1 MERGLLTMSQI
12 EIDRVAVM
20 RQVTD
25 KQLKQSKAATLL
37 RVSTRQIRRML
48 KAYRKE
54 GPQGLISKRR
64 GRASNR
70 RHADTVR
77 EQVKRLVQ
85 QQYRD
90 FGPTLAAEK
99 LHERHGIKVNK
110 ETLRQWLIEWDIW
123 KPKQRKRVKVHQ
135 TRARR
140 PCFGEL
146 IQLDGSHHDWFEGRS
161 DKCCL
166 LVLIDDATSRL
177 VGLRFEDKETTDGY
191 FHVVREYIEREGRPL
206 AFYSDKFSVF
216 RDNHHEPRKEEE
228 TQFKRAMGQL
238 GIELICAD
246 SPQAKGRVE
255 RANGTLQNRLVKE
268 MRLRGINTQEEG
280 NAFLATFIEAYN
292 RRFAV
297 QPACEVNAHRE
308 GLPTGEELDLI
319 FSHQHVR
326 TLSKNLELSYK
337 RSIYKIK
344 VDGIGYG
351 LRHAKVTVCE
361 ASSGEVTIVYKG
373 RILPSQKH
381 EKQTYAADV
390 MTAKEMTVR
399 LDKLAEQGKKYIPS
413 AQHPWRRF
421 VINPEKVQSARGTM
435 GGSYPQGV

>member
-1 MERGLLTMSQI
+1 MKRGLLTMSQV

-20 RQVTD
+20 KQITD
-25 KQLKQSKAATLL
+25 KQLKQSEAATRL

-48 KAYRKE
+48 KAYRRE
-54 GPQGLISKRR
+54 GPHGLVSKRR
-64 GRASNR
+64 GRISNR
-70 RHADTVR
+70 RYADTVK
-77 EQVKRLVQ
+77 EQVKQLVEK
-85 QQYRD
+85 QYLD

-99 LHERHGIKVNK
+99 LNERDEVKVNK
-110 ETLRQWLIEWDIW
+110 ETLRQWMMEWGIW
-123 KPKQRKRVKVHQ
+123 KPKRRKQVRIHQ
-135 TRARR
+135 TRVRR

-177 VGLRFEDKETTDGY
+177 VGLRFEDQETTEGY
-191 FHVVREYIEREGRPL
+191 FRVVREYIEQEGRPL

-216 RDNHHEPRKEEE
+216 RDNRREPLKDGE
-228 TQFKRAMGQL
+228 TQFERAMGQL

-255 RANGTLQNRLVKE
+255 RANGTLQDRLVKE

-280 NAFLATFIEAYN
+280 NAFLAVFMEEYN

-297 QPACEVNAHRE
+297 EPACEVNAHRE
-308 GLPTGEELDLI
+308 GLPLDEELDLI
-319 FSHQHVR
+319 FSKQYMR

-337 RSIYKIK
+337 CNIYKIK
-344 VDGIGYG
+344 VDGVGYR
-351 LRHAKVTVCE
+351 LRHAKATVCE
-361 ASSGEVTIVYKG
+361 APSGDVTIVYKG
-373 RILPSQKH
+373 RILPCERH
-381 EKQTYAADV
+381 EKKIHAADILS
-390 MTAKEMTVR
+390 TKEMTAR
-399 LDKLAEQGKKYIPS
+399 LDKLAKQSKKHIPS
-413 AQHPWRRF
+413 AQHPWKRF
-421 VINPEKVQSARGTM
+421 VINPDKVRSAEGIM